1 MEIGWCLSS
10 SHSGK
15 GLATEGAQAVLNYAF
30 GALELPEIVSFTAR
44 HHAKSR
50 HVMEKIGMSH
60 DASDDFI
67 DPKLNA
73 LIPLRHYVLYRLSR
87 STHLSQKKA

>member
-30 GALELPEIVSFTAR
+30 GALELPEIVSFAAL
-44 HHAKSR
+44 HDEKSR
-50 HVMEKIGMSH
+50 RVKASCIVSAHSL
-60 DASDDFI
+60 DAFES
-67 DPKLNA
+67 KRC
-73 LIPLRHYVLYRLSR
+73 LI
-87 STHLSQKKA
+87 